1 MNFLKKPFLVVKDL
15 SVTGEEFELLLDTD
29 LDLLKTNPHPSSESL
44 FRYYESE
51 DYISHTDAKRTLFE
65 KMYQLVKKRAIN
77 QKIGLIEYWQSGT
90 GTVLDIGCGTGDFLA
105 EAKKNNWKT
114 VGMEPS
120 SKAKTSAKQKGI
132 CLVETYDELEDHY
145 FDVITMWHVLE
156 HVSDLEN
163 QIKQLKR
170 LVKPTGT
177 IIIAVPNF
185 KSYDASYYG
194 VFWAAYDVPRHL
206 WHFSKTAME
215 KLFAKQNL
223 KLKKINPMWF
233 DSFYVSLLSEKY
245 KNGKMN
251 PITAFW
257 IGLKSNLKARKT
269 LEYSSHI
276 YIFKNS

>member
-29 LDLLKTNPHPSSESL
+29 LDLLKTNPQPSSESL

-65 KMYQLVKKRAIN
+65 KIYHLVKKRAIN

-163 QIKQLKR
+163 QIKELKR

-223 KLKKINPMWF
+223 KLKKVNPMWF